1 MYGILTTYR
10 SQPPSFLILV
20 ISKTASIKLLT
31 FLNTI
36 IKLYILTLT
45 ILSTTLGNEDIV
57 NGNLKLI
64 LGLIWR
70 LILTYQIKVKA
81 DSGDKNK
88 ASAKQLMMTWIQ
100 SIMPGCKVRNLN
112 KDWNNGIPLCAL
124 VDHIKPGVCPQWTRL
139 DPRNRLSNAR
149 LGMDIAKEQL
159 GIPQVLSPED
169 LISPEL
175 DDLSMLTYL
184 SYFTSTQDSPG
195 YQEVLKFVNS
205 HLSSES
211 RVKNFS
217 VDWKDGKALY
227 TFVNAI
233 YPGAARPPPPD
244 PSAEQLINLG
254 RTELTF

>member
-1 MYGILTTYR
+1 MLL
-10 SQPPSFLILV
+10 SKCNLI
-20 ISKTASIKLLT
+20 
-31 FLNTI
+31 
-36 IKLYILTLT
+36 ILTLAMLT
-45 ILSTTLGNEDIV
+45 LRLGNEDIV

-81 DSGDKNK
+81 DSGDKHK

-100 SIMPGCKVRNLN
+100 SMMPGCQVRNLN
-112 KDWNNGIPLCAL
+112 KDWNTGIPLCAL

-139 DPRNRLSNAR
+139 DPRNRIGNAR

-184 SYFTSTQDSPG
+184 SYFTSSDDSPG
-195 YQEVLKFVNS
+195 YQEILKFVNS

-211 RVKNFS
+211 SVKNFS

-227 TFVNAI
+227 EFVNAI
-233 YPGAARPPPPD
+233 YPGAARPPPSDASP
-244 PSAEQLINLG
+244 EQLINLG
-254 RTELTF
+254 KTKLLFKQCPINAVIFAV